1 MDLQNNGYRYVGNKA
16 DGNPLNGL
24 LEQEINEY
32 PLHRRMRKNYRYF
45 GGLSVLYG
53 LVFTFCLYKNL
64 HGSTFPICVGATI
77 GFSVMLL
84 HKIDF
89 KLVRQSVPYMT
100 GMILLG
106 ISTAYTS
113 SFFFHFF
120 NIFGIIL
127 LFCVFMIRQFY
138 NDHTWNFPGYL
149 ERIIILMGTT
159 AECLQY
165 PIRHGISHW

>member
-1 MDLQNNGYRYVGNKA
+1 M
-16 DGNPLNGL
+16 LNRQVILYISNSYQKVL
-24 LEQEINEY
+24 LSIDTG
-32 PLHRRMRKNYRYF
+32 F
-45 GGLSVLYG
+45 FTASLSVLYG

-138 NDHTWNFPGYL
+138 NDHTWNF
-149 ERIIILMGTT
+149 RDT
-159 AECLQY
+159 
-165 PIRHGISHW
+165 

>member
-77 GFSVMLL
+77 GLSVMLL

-113 SFFFHFF
+113 SFFFHFL
-120 NIFGIIL
+120 I
-127 LFCVFMIRQFY
+127 
-138 NDHTWNFPGYL
+138 YL
-149 ERIIILMGTT
+149 GLS
-159 AECLQY
+159 CCFVYL
-165 PIRHGISHW
+165 